1 MKKLMIRL
9 TPEQEAG
16 MRKAFGFGPDRE
28 CKVLQLELDDRE
40 IDAIRAGSPVCPVP
54 PYVYVPPA
62 VDAAA
67 EGPVALF

>member
-16 MRKAFGFGPDRE
+16 IREAFGFGPDRE

-40 IDAIRAGSPVCPVP
+40 IDAIRSDSPSRPVP
-54 PYVYVPPA
+54 PYLYVPPPA
-62 VDAAA
+62 EMTA